1 VAFHDKTMDILNL
14 QFVGAGNENQ
24 QMIFNLGPEEFG
36 IEILKVQEII
46 RFVKPVKVPK
56 APECVA
62 GVINFRGDII
72 PVLNLRQIFGLEPL
86 KYDEFTVIII
96 VKSNEKTFGM
106 IVDSVSDIIAIPEA
120 NIQPSE
126 FSAKERTKYLKA
138 MVKLENRLVLMLD
151 LDKVVDFD
159 KIEASLQPSANPSD
173 PNGKSRSVQ

>member
-1 VAFHDKTMDILNL
+1 MVFHDKTMDILNL
-14 QFVGAGNENQ
+14 QFIGAGNENQ

-36 IEILKVQEII
+36 IEVLKVQEIV

-56 APECVA
+56 APECVD

-72 PVLNLRQIFGLEPL
+72 PILNLRQIFGLESL
-86 KYDEFTVIII
+86 KHDEFTVIII

-106 IVDSVSDIIAIPEA
+106 IVDSVSDIITIPEA

-126 FSAKERTKYLKA
+126 FSSKGKTKYLKA
-138 MVKLENRLVLMLD
+138 MVKLEDRLVLMLD

-159 KIEASLQPSANPSD
+159 KIEAALQQSGD
-173 PNGKSRSVQ
+173 

>member
-14 QFVGAGNENQ
+14 QFIGAGNEDQ
-24 QMIFNLGPEEFG
+24 QMIFNLGPEEFA
-36 IEILKVQEII
+36 IEVLKVQEII

-56 APECVA
+56 APESVE

-72 PVLNLRQIFGLEPL
+72 PVLNLRQIFCLESL
-86 KYDEFTVIII
+86 KHDEYTVIII

-106 IVDSVSDIIAIPEA
+106 IVDSVSDIITIPEA

-126 FSAKERTKYLKA
+126 FSSKEKTKYLKA
-138 MVKLENRLVLMLD
+138 MVKLEERLVLMLD

-159 KIEASLQPSANPSD
+159 KIEASLQPSGDS
-173 PNGKSRSVQ
+173 GT